1 MPARKKSVGKKPA
14 AYRHPDARAKLRPEV
29 GAQRA
34 FQRQGARKAPVKYR
48 YDSSLAPA
56 LNWDENAARAQGEK
70 HIAAIQQAAAEL
82 AGLRAGGEN
91 ANAKDTGKQ
100 RAAAEKTI
108 ADAAAALA
116 KLGAPF
122 LEWAGKAERQE
133 FEVPTLP
140 LFTHERLSTQAV
152 LETLDGRLRE
162 PERNL
167 DLFHESDLS
176 ITEKMLKAYEHQNG
190 WTNRLILGDSL
201 RVMNSLLRYENLGG
215 EVQCVYMDPP
225 YGIKFG
231 SNFQPFVRKRDV
243 KDGDDGSL
251 SREPETVQAY
261 RDTWQLG
268 AHSYLSYL
276 RDRLYLAR
284 ELLAD
289 SGSCFVQISDE
300 NVHLVRSVMDEIFGV
315 ENFVSLITCKVTSG
329 TRQKSAPR
337 RISDYIVWYAKNKET
352 VKFRRLYVDKKWGSD
367 STFTS
372 VELGDGSRRPMTAD
386 EKNGV
391 TPLPQDAKPYR
402 TLPLHS
408 QGAGNNEPRT
418 LDGNKYRIPQNSHW
432 RHAQAGF
439 DRLVKFGRIIAHDN
453 SLRAMY
459 YFLDFPM
466 SEITT
471 TWNDTAPETN
481 KRYVVQT
488 SEKVIQRCM
497 LMTTDPGDLV
507 LDPTCGSG
515 TTAFVAEQWGRRW
528 VTCDTSRVPLALARQ
543 RLLTATYPYYQLKDG
558 ERGPGGGFVYA
569 RKQNRAGR
577 EVGGIVPHITLKS
590 IANDEPAAEEVLVDK
605 PSVDA
610 RITRV
615 TGPFCFEAII
625 PTPAGAKT
633 QTPQEAEAH
642 GDYIARMVEV
652 LRLAARVNVGGKPVA
667 LREVRAPAKAFA
679 LHAEAQLEGG
689 GAAAIVFGP
698 ENGAVIDALVAEAA
712 EEARAKQYARL
723 FVIGFAIE
731 PKARTTINDC
741 EAAFGVAAEYVQATP
756 DLNMGDLLKTQ
767 RSSQIFAVCG
777 RPDVTLTAAGEKD
790 GEALYEVQ
798 LRGLDV
804 FDPVTMETESHKGIE
819 VPMWLLDTDYDGQ
832 CFRVSQAFFPRTDA
846 WRNIKR
852 AVKTEFD
859 DAVWEHLRG
868 DTSAPFAKGRHAR
881 IARQHAAAAG
891 VSRRADCAA
900 GFLLS
905 AAAQLRF
912 AVGGPQRQNRH
923 RNHGGIRRRR
933 DAWHAL

>member
-56 LNWDENAARAQGEK
+56 MNWDENAARAQGEK

-82 AGLRAGGEN
+82 AGLRADDGKK

-122 LEWAGKAERQE
+122 LEWAGKAEGRE

-152 LETLDGRLRE
+152 LETLDGRLRA

-300 NVHLVRSVMDEIFGV
+300 NVHLVRSVMDEIFGR
-315 ENFVSLITCKVTSG
+315 ENFVSQITYKTTGGMS
-329 TRQKSAPR
+329 QKSAPQR
-337 RISDYIVWYAKNKET
+337 VSDYIIWYAKDKERM
-352 VKFRRLYVDKKWGSD
+352 KFNRLFVDGGLNTKLFTRVEDEKGKRRAMTQEEKRNP
-367 STFTS
+367 
-372 VELGDGSRRPMTAD
+372 ELLPAGSRPF
-386 EKNGV
+386 
-391 TPLPQDAKPYR
+391 Q
-402 TLPLHS
+402 TLPIHS
-408 QGAGNNEPRT
+408 KSGNDQTPREFEGKMYKIPAGSWRYS
-418 LDGNKYRIPQNSHW
+418 LDGFNRLIEKKRIL
-432 RHAQAGF
+432 REKTA
-439 DRLVKFGRIIAHDN
+439 
-453 SLRAMY
+453 LRAVY
-459 YFLDFPM
+459 YFDDYPVEELT
-466 SEITT
+466 SCWT
-471 TWNDTAPETN
+471 DTGPELS
-481 KRYVVQT
+481 KIYAVQT
-488 SEKVIQRCM
+488 SLRPIQRCM

-569 RKQNRAGR
+569 RKQNRAGQ

-633 QTPQEAEAH
+633 Q
-642 GDYIARMVEV
+642 
-652 LRLAARVNVGGKPVA
+652 
-667 LREVRAPAKAFA
+667 
-679 LHAEAQLEGG
+679 
-689 GAAAIVFGP
+689 
-698 ENGAVIDALVAEAA
+698 
-712 EEARAKQYARL
+712 
-723 FVIGFAIE
+723 
-731 PKARTTINDC
+731 RTTINDC

-832 CFRVSQAFFPRTDA
+832 CFRVSQAFFPRTSA
-846 WRNIKR
+846 WDNIKR

-881 IARQHAAAAG
+881 IAVKVIDDRG
-891 VSRRADCAA
+891 NELVVEKK
-900 GFLLS
+900 
-905 AAAQLRF
+905 F
-912 AVGGPQRQNRH
+912 AE
-923 RNHGGIRRRR
+923 
-933 DAWHAL
+933 DAR

>member
-122 LEWAGKAERQE
+122 LEWAGKAEGQE

-300 NVHLVRSVMDEIFGV
+300 NVHLVRSVMDEVFGR
-315 ENFVSLITCKVTSG
+315 ENFVSQITYKTTGGMS
-329 TRQKSAPR
+329 QKSAPQR
-337 RISDYIVWYAKNKET
+337 VADYIIWYAKDKERM
-352 VKFRRLYVDKKWGSD
+352 KFNRLFIDGGLNTKLFTRVEDEKGKRRAMTQEEKRNP
-367 STFTS
+367 
-372 VELGDGSRRPMTAD
+372 ELLPAGSRPF
-386 EKNGV
+386 
-391 TPLPQDAKPYR
+391 Q
-402 TLPLHS
+402 TLPIHS
-408 QGAGNNEPRT
+408 KSGNDQTPREFEGKMYKIPAGSWRYS
-418 LDGNKYRIPQNSHW
+418 LDGFNRLIEKKRIL
-432 RHAQAGF
+432 REKTA
-439 DRLVKFGRIIAHDN
+439 
-453 SLRAMY
+453 LRAVY
-459 YFLDFPM
+459 YFDDYPVEELT
-466 SEITT
+466 SCWT
-471 TWNDTAPETN
+471 DTGPELS
-481 KRYVVQT
+481 KIYAVQT
-488 SEKVIQRCM
+488 SLRPIQRCM

-569 RKQNRAGR
+569 RKQNRAGQ

-633 QTPQEAEAH
+633 QTPQESEAH
-642 GDYIARMVEV
+642 GDYLARMVEV

-712 EEARAKQYARL
+712 EEARAKQYTRL

-881 IARQHAAAAG
+881 IAVKVIDDRG
-891 VSRRADCAA
+891 NELVVEKK
-900 GFLLS
+900 
-905 AAAQLRF
+905 F
-912 AVGGPQRQNRH
+912 AE
-923 RNHGGIRRRR
+923 
-933 DAWHAL
+933 DAR